1 MRVAHLYDPDVAVRI
16 ICWFPASNQVV
27 LALVG
32 FDKKPVGDV
41 CCTSAAARG
50 EAIAD
55 SWLRQKGSSHD

>member
-1 MRVAHLYDPDVAVRI
+1 
-16 ICWFPASNQVV
+16 VV

-55 SWLRQKGSSHD
+55 SWLRQKGSCHD